1 MGESSRLTVKI
12 EFVLP
17 DSETAI
23 VRRGDPRETTTKLA
37 FFWRSSSK
45 KVVSHPRSFVGKK
58 LDCSQEF
65 GTPDQTYNLQL
76 VSDEALGSC
85 PERAAALA

>member
-1 MGESSRLTVKI
+1 VPSV
-12 EFVLP
+12 
-17 DSETAI
+17 
-23 VRRGDPRETTTKLA
+23 
-37 FFWRSSSK
+37 WNRS
-45 KVVSHPRSFVGKK
+45 SFVGKK

-85 PERAAALA
+85 PERLDQVQHHGEEWSWGHHHALYGVLRPVVQLEFQASEAAALA